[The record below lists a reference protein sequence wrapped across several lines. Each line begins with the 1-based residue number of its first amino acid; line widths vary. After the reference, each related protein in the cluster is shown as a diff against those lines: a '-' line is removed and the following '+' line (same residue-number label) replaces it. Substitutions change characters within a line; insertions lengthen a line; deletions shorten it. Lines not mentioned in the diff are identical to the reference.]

1 MTKIVTYHG
10 FEVAVGEEDVKHELG
25 GFEYV
30 IRKATCPVCSEEITD
45 KATTHP
51 CAVNLPPFNDDSI
64 SRHIQ
69 QCTMR
74 G

>member
-10 FEVAVGEEDVKHELG
+10 FEVMVDEEDVKLDTLN
-25 GFEYV
+25 FECV